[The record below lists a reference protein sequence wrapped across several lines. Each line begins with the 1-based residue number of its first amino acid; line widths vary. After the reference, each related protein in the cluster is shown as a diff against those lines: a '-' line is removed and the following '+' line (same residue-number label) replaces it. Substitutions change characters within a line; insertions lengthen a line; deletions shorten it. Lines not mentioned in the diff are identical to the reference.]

1 MAQMYK
7 VLIIDDEP
15 WSREVV
21 KALGAWESLQL
32 AVIGEAEDG
41 TEGLKLIR
49 ELEPD
54 IVITDMRMPDLGG
67 VEFLKAMNERFPSL
81 KIIVI
86 SGYDDFVYLKQA
98 IRSRAVE
105 YLLKPID
112 PEELNASLAQCARE
126 LEQAHANVNMS
137 WRTPLVFADNA
148 VLDRYLAYRQRVYGY
163 LLELNKPAVL
173 HTLENLGEFLERS
186 LPEAPD
192 GNMLTKIGHD
202 FILIL
207 EEFTSENEI
216 GFDSIWSD
224 GNRKETFMVGWNSI
238 SEAIKDIG
246 LLYGETIDA
255 IEAFRRNK
263 NRLDIRGVQTHI
275 DRHFQDPISLE
286 TIAQHFFISKEHLS
300 RAFKT
305 FTGENISDY
314 IIRRRMEKA
323 KELILEQRLAI
334 KHVAEMTGYTD
345 LAYFYRVFKK
355 YYGLTPGELRKED

>member
-1 MAQMYK
+1 MYK

-21 KALGAWESLQL
+21 KSLGAWESLQL
-32 AVIGEAEDG
+32 TVIGEAEDG
-41 TEGLKLIR
+41 TEGLKLIG

-54 IVITDMRMPDLGG
+54 IVITDMRMPGLEG

-105 YLLKPID
+105 YLMKPID
-112 PEELNASLAQCARE
+112 PEEFNASLAQCVRE
-126 LEQAHANVNMS
+126 LEQAHLRTNMS
-137 WRTPLVFADNA
+137 WGTPPVFADNA
-148 VLDRYLAYRQRVYGY
+148 VLDEYLAYRQRVFGY

-173 HTLENLGEFLERS
+173 HTFEKLGEFLES
-186 LPEAPD
+186 TFPETQD

-202 FILIL
+202 FILML

-216 GFDSIWSD
+216 GFDSIWRD
-224 GNRKETFMVGWNSI
+224 GNRELTAWHSI
-238 SEAIKDIG
+238 SEAIGDIG
-246 LLYGETIDA
+246 RLYGEAIDV

-263 NRLDIRGVQTHI
+263 KNRFDLTKVQAHI
-275 DRHFQDPISLE
+275 DRHLQDPISLE
-286 TIAQHFFISKEHLS
+286 TIARLFFVSKEHLS

-314 IIRRRMEKA
+314 IMRRRMEKA

-334 KHVAEMTGYTD
+334 KHVAEMTGYAD

-355 YYGLTPGELRKED
+355 HFGLTPGELRKED